1 MNSFPNHGKE
11 KYFSPETE
19 IIPIS
24 IEIPMLQGGSGETI
38 IDDGGGDIGWPTS
51 NPTSNQNYHG

>member
-1 MNSFPNHGKE
+1 MKSFPIHGKE

-24 IEIPMLQGGSGETI
+24 IEMPVLNTGNSEPI
-38 IDDGGGDIGWPTS
+38 GGGDDPDVPWPDD
-51 NPTSNQNYHG
+51 NN